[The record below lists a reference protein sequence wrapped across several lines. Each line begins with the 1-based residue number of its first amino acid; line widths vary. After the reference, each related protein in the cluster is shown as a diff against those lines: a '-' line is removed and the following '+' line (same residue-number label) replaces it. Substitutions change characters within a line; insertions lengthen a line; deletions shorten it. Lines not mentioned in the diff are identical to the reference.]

1 MGRKRKTVGEPYLA
15 FSAAAAQDSNG
26 VAVVPVEICPY
37 KKGVPL
43 KLAFWNVQNFTGDLI
58 RHGKN
63 VTKTPLS
70 APRNQV
76 RIEFIAKAI
85 KTLNLDA
92 LALMELGSDGETV
105 MRGITEKLNAE
116 KEGVWNSTFSLESG
130 ARFEYPEFI
139 EINIYT
145 YKEYERQL
153 SSLRLTLKH
162 YDVTHFEAGAM
173 AGVEMRIHGHRE
185 LDADFNPEV
194 REALESVEAI
204 ANGCSPDAEANAI
217 KKLEEF
223 LKDVKKDKP
232 LHQMLS
238 DMLTA
243 APSNVRDIQQRII
256 DCDSTCS
263 VAPDT
268 AVAIAIAHRG
278 GTLKLKLKA
287 IHPVPEEGLF
297 VALRY
302 FKVID
307 GYYERYGCVFRTEL
321 TESSI
326 SHKLVYSDVWK
337 IGEKTNSR
345 QAWAFNLSVGGKQV
359 SAYLIHS
366 MFGIATTKIRSEP
379 TAMDADVA
387 EDVEM
392 APEQAL
398 EEDEGKVISE
408 TLNELRVRTLIAQA
422 DVANKSE
429 YPPVFI
435 MGDTNIATSHLDDA
449 IGKMK
454 AVGYGYMSG
463 RVKTT
468 LKAEATIL
476 YKSDA
481 APSEYFNQPYDA
493 VYQRKDTVEDF
504 LTSVS
509 YPFDEQLY
517 GIFNEA
523 LGSNEHIKNWYLEL
537 LVLKLSCVTD
547 LFKLRRYSG
556 WENVFLTAASSAKFS
571 HELKGDEY
579 IEASR
584 NLSAQLKTEK
594 IEDARLNGALV
605 VYHEV
610 VSCKAKIFAL
620 FHRKFI
626 SDHRI
631 VVMDMILKNEVSSAG
646 ESRSSNAQD
655 EWEVIKKQ
663 RRGLGT

>member
-1 MGRKRKTVGEPYLA
+1 M
-15 FSAAAAQDSNG
+15 
-26 VAVVPVEICPY
+26 
-37 KKGVPL
+37 
-43 KLAFWNVQNFTGDLI
+43 
-58 RHGKN
+58 
-63 VTKTPLS
+63 
-70 APRNQV
+70 
-76 RIEFIAKAI
+76 
-85 KTLNLDA
+85 
-92 LALMELGSDGETV
+92 
-105 MRGITEKLNAE
+105 
-116 KEGVWNSTFSLESG
+116 WNSTFSLESG
-130 ARFEYPEFI
+130 ARFKYPEII

-145 YKEYERQL
+145 YKDYERQL

-173 AGVEMRIHGHRE
+173 AGLEVRIQGHRE
-185 LDADFNPEV
+185 LDADFNTEV

-204 ANGCSPDAEANAI
+204 ANGCSPHAEANAI

-223 LKDVKKDKP
+223 LKDVKNDKP

-379 TAMDADVA
+379 TAMDDVT

-463 RVKTT
+463 GVKTT
-468 LKAEATIL
+468 LKAETTIL
-476 YKSDA
+476 YKSGG

-523 LGSNEHIKNWYLEL
+523 LGSNEHVKSWYLEL

-547 LFKLRRYSG
+547 LFKLRRCSG
-556 WENVFLTAASSAKFS
+556 WENVFLTAASRAKFS

-605 VYHEV
+605 VYHQV

-631 VVMDMILKNEVSSAG
+631 VVMDIILKNEVFNAG
-646 ESRSSNAQD
+646 ESRSSNAQ
-655 EWEVIKKQ
+655 EEGKVIKNNV
-663 RRGLGT
+663 GG